1 MRELQKELRERE
13 RKAMREIL
21 TGADVVL
28 ATLTSA
34 SGDGPLKHVPENHF
48 DLTVIDECSQV
59 KREKGNAKGEGKGKA
74 KGKLK

>member
-21 TGADVVL
+21 TGVDVVL

-59 KREKGNAKGEGKGKA
+59 KREKERLKGKEKENEML
-74 KGKLK
+74 KGK